1 MPFPLGDI
9 LGAPEQPPF
18 GVVAGA
24 ALIALALVMVNTIWR
39 VVRNAIT
46 IAHEGG
52 HAAAA
57 VLTGRR
63 LRGIRLH
70 SDTSGLT
77 IMKGRPTGLG
87 MIVTLLAGYLTPSL
101 LGLGGAALLDRGY
114 VRLLLWL
121 CLLLLVPILIMIR
134 NFYGLLL
141 VVATGAAV
149 FAVSWYATAPWQAL
163 FAYTGVW
170 FLLIGGVRPVVE
182 VQLHRRRGSGMRS
195 DPDQLAGITRLPGGF
210 WVFVFLLWTI
220 GTALAGAVLLDL
232 IPASALPW
240 AGPA

>member
-1 MPFPLGDI
+1 MSFPLGDI
-9 LGAPEQPPF
+9 LAAQAQPPA

-24 ALIALALVMVNTIWR
+24 ALIALALVMVHRVWR

-77 IMKGRPTGLG
+77 IMKGKPTGLG
-87 MIVTLLAGYLTPSL
+87 MIITLLAGYLTPSL
-101 LGLGGAALLDRGY
+101 VGLGGVVLLDRGHI
-114 VRLLLWL
+114 RLLLWI
-121 CLLLLVPILIMIR
+121 CLLLLVAMLVMIR

-141 VVATGAAV
+141 VIATGAAV

-182 VQLHRRRGSGMRS
+182 VQLHRRRGSGLRS
-195 DPDQLAGITRLPGGF
+195 DPDQLAGITPLPGGF
-210 WVFVFLLWTI
+210 WVFFFLLC
-220 GTALAGAVLLDL
+220 TAGSVLAAAVLLDL
-232 IPASALPW
+232 VPATALPW
-240 AGPA
+240 S

>member
-1 MPFPLGDI
+1 MSVSLGDI
-9 LGAPEQPPF
+9 FAAQAQPPF

-24 ALIALALVMVNTIWR
+24 ALIALALVVVNTTWR

-77 IMKGRPTGLG
+77 IMKGKPTGIG
-87 MIVTLLAGYLTPSL
+87 MAVTLLAGYATPSL
-101 LGLGGAALLDRGY
+101 LGIAGAALLDRGHI
-114 VRLLLWL
+114 RLLLWITIV
-121 CLLLLVPILIMIR
+121 LLLAILVMIR

-141 VVATGAAV
+141 ILATGAAV

-210 WVFVFLLWTI
+210 WVFVFLLWTV
-220 GTALAGAVLLDL
+220 GSVLAGAYLLDL
-232 IPASALPW
+232 LPETALPW
-240 AGPA
+240 

>member
-1 MPFPLGDI
+1 MSFPLGDI
-9 LGAPEQPPF
+9 LGAQAQPPF

-24 ALIALALVMVNTIWR
+24 GLIALALVGVNTSWR

-77 IMKGRPTGLG
+77 IMKGKPTGLG
-87 MIVTLLAGYLTPSL
+87 MAVTLLAGYATPSL
-101 LGLGGAALLDRGY
+101 LGIGGAALLDRGHI
-114 VRLLLWL
+114 RLLLWL
-121 CLLLLVPILIMIR
+121 TILLLAPILIMIR

-141 VVATGAAV
+141 ILATGAAV

-170 FLLIGGVRPVVE
+170 FLLVGGVRPVVE

-210 WVFVFLLWTI
+210 WVFVFLLWTV
-220 GTALAGAVLLDL
+220 GSVLAGAYLLDL
-232 IPASALPW
+232 LPQTAPPW
-240 AGPA
+240 